1 MTMVVLRLAATTCLL
16 LGLSSCYMADPMPPQ
31 IGVARSPDGL
41 EVHAGTCS
49 DDSLESVRVYLG
61 DADTSRLLWS
71 GVRPET
77 ASAERGTVL
86 LGNSAAF
93 GRAKGSI
100 HTSNDQLISV
110 EVDSHLSTTGTAFRP
125 DEIPSTRKAG
135 TFWVYPW
142 KRSYSAAAIDRQ
154 SGCR

>member
-1 MTMVVLRLAATTCLL
+1 MLRLTVAACLL
-16 LGLSSCYMADPMPPQ
+16 LGLSSCFMADPMPPQ
-31 IGVARSPDGL
+31 IGVARGPDGL

-61 DADTSRLLWS
+61 DSDTSRLLWS

-77 ASAERGTVL
+77 ASAKRGTVL

-93 GRAKGSI
+93 GRAKGSMQA
-100 HTSNDQLISV
+100 SNDQLISI
-110 EVDSHLSTTGTAFRP
+110 EVDSRLSTTGTAFRP
-125 DEIPSTRKAG
+125 DKIPLTRKAG

-142 KRSYSAAAIDRQ
+142 KRAYSAAAIDRQ